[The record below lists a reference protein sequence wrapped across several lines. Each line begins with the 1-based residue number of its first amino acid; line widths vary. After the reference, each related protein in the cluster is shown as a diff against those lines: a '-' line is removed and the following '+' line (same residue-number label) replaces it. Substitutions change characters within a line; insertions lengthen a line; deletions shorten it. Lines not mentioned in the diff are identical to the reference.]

1 MAQSKPKKAKLS
13 PKPSIGIDLGT
24 TYSCVAVFQ
33 NGSPEVIA
41 NSQGNRITPSVVA
54 FTKDGRLIGEG
65 AEIQRKL
72 DPTNAIYNTKRFIGR
87 IWDDPVVQAHYSIYP
102 FKVKENDNKI
112 QFEARNGSKTVDLTP
127 EEIAAGILSKMKMIA
142 EDYLEETVEDAVITV
157 PAYFTD
163 SQRQATK
170 NAGKIA
176 GLNVTRIINEPTAA
190 AMAYGLREGVK
201 ECEGKHILVYDLGGG
216 TLDVSVLEMEG
227 DLIEVKATAGNT
239 HLGGEDF
246 NNLLVNHFKE
256 EIFRKHQVDL
266 TPNCRA
272 MSRLTAA
279 CEKLKRNLSAENV
292 RMSTVELDNFLPNG
306 NNFVSTLSRAKFEN
320 ICKNLFDETIKSVNQ
335 ALVDAKLSKDDID
348 EVVLVGGS
356 SRIPKLQD
364 MLSNFFNNK
373 TLNKSINPDEAVA
386 CGAAVQAAILN
397 NDPHLAVKDM
407 LLRDVIPLSIGVALW
422 NGINQI
428 VLERNTAIPVKK
440 DKEFETSI
448 DYQTSIKFDITEG
461 ERAMTK
467 DNKVLGSFYIDGLPP
482 KKAGE
487 VEFDME
493 YEIDEN
499 GILTTSATMIGTNK
513 KAGITLDARSSGKMS
528 QEEIK
533 RLVKEAEKMKTID
546 ENEENRVLS
555 MNKLTSLCNH
565 IKFVSQ
571 EMPATDVGDILAY
584 VDDCLA
590 WISKHPD
597 SQVTQFTSQFNA
609 LSDKARHVLDLPTM
623 SMNKNTSRSSHVLR
637 MGTHKAKYCLKEGRE
652 LLISESVPDRS
663 KAAEYFYKAYKI
675 ASEEG
680 MVFKEIEALVC
691 LGQTERVLTATVTDR
706 KLKIEHAYETVHILS
721 FVLAL
726 EKNKTLSKEER
737 TVVLQNIQFGAEEF
751 FKIIDDFEDE
761 KKYSILD
768 KLMRSFN
775 NKDAA
780 KNSEFCS
787 IGFQCRVK
795 EIKLIM
801 KRVSASLANE
811 NSKEAHNF
819 ILDLNY
825 PKEQA
830 KLFAKS
836 LDEKH
841 QLAELIEVIQ
851 LGTLHAQGLNQAT
864 LAIDLLDG
872 AKVDDP
878 ETIDKALMA
887 LDHLSEAKFNVH
899 DQVKIKA
906 HFIEGK
912 IFMDYIKNAPK
923 AKSCFEKVVNVSER
937 NNFNTEEYRHSKY
950 MLELLRKEEIREQ
963 EKIPAA
969 DRETLLNQ
977 LQNDLQKIKQAENA
991 MIDDDFLNYLLSE
1004 YPPKHKE
1011 NYQKPLITNNGSKRK
1026 AYLRLFMLYHPD
1038 KVDGSEY
1045 GEKYKVLCGEITKY
1059 INGRVLKM

>member
-1 MAQSKPKKAKLS
+1 MAQSTSKVAKLS
-13 PKPSIGIDLGT
+13 VKPSIGIDLGT

-33 NGSPEVIA
+33 NGRPEVIA

-72 DPTNAIYNTKRFIGR
+72 DPANAIYNAKRFIGR
-87 IWDDPVVQAHYSIYP
+87 TWDDPVVQANYSMYP
-102 FKVKENDNKI
+102 FKVKENNNKV
-112 QFEARNGSKTVDLTP
+112 QFEAKNGLKTVNLTP
-127 EEIAAGILSKMKMIA
+127 EEIAAGILSKMKKIA

-190 AMAYGLREGVK
+190 AMAYGLKEGVK
-201 ECEGKHILVYDLGGG
+201 EFEGKHILVYDLGGG
-216 TLDVSVLEMEG
+216 TFDVSVLEMED
-227 DLIEVKATAGNT
+227 DLIQVKATAGNT
-239 HLGGEDF
+239 NLGGEDF
-246 NNLLVNHFKE
+246 NNLLVCHFKE
-256 EIFRKHQVDL
+256 EILRKHKVDL

-272 MSRLTAA
+272 MNRLTAA
-279 CEKLKRNLSAENV
+279 CEKLKRNLSAEYV
-292 RMSTVELDNFLPNG
+292 KMSTVELDNFLPNG
-306 NNFVSTLSRAKFEN
+306 NDFVSTLSRAKFES

-335 ALVDAKLSKDDID
+335 ALEDAQLSKDDID

-356 SRIPKLQD
+356 SRIPKLQV
-364 MLSNFFNNK
+364 MLSNFFHNL

-397 NDPHLAVKDM
+397 NDPHLAVKNM
-407 LLRDVIPLSIGVALW
+407 LLMDVIPLSIGVSGFGGVTHIA
-422 NGINQI
+422 
-428 VLERNTAIPVKK
+428 LERNTSIPVKK
-440 DKEFETSI
+440 TITRVTVFND
-448 DYQTSIKFDITEG
+448 QTSARFDITEG
-461 ERAMTK
+461 ERTMTK
-467 DNKVLGSFYIDGLPP
+467 DNNILGSFDIYGLPP
-482 KKAGE
+482 RKAGE
-487 VEFDME
+487 VKFDMD
-493 YEIDEN
+493 YDIDEN
-499 GILTTSATMIGTNK
+499 GILTTSATVRGTNK
-513 KAGITLDARSSGKMS
+513 KAGITLDAKSSGKMS
-528 QEEIK
+528 DEEIK

-546 ENEENRVLS
+546 QNEENRVVS
-555 MNKLTSLCNH
+555 MNKLTSLCDH
-565 IKFVSQ
+565 IKFVSRDL
-571 EMPATDVGDILAY
+571 PATDTSDIREH

-590 WISKHPD
+590 WINKHPD
-597 SQVTQFTSQFNA
+597 AQETQSTSKYNA
-609 LSDKARHVLDLPTM
+609 LSDEAKHVLDLSTINA
-623 SMNKNTSRSSHVLR
+623 STSRSTHVLR
-637 MGTHKAKYCLKEGRE
+637 MGKHKAKYCLKEGRE
-652 LLISESVPDRS
+652 LLNSKNVPDML
-663 KAAEYFYKAYKI
+663 KAAEYFYEAYKI